1 MKSNIFCRLCFG
13 AIAAVASLGVTAYAQ
28 DYQFLKTASTPSFET
43 DFTVAAEKTV
53 NSVVCI
59 QSYETPRQQFYGNPF
74 GDFFDFFGFGMPQ
87 QPQQPRKQQKQP
99 KQEMQPTGTGSG
111 VIVSADGYI
120 VTNHHVIDGAEKL
133 EVLLNDNSTYT
144 ATVVG
149 SDEAT
154 DLALIKIEATG
165 LQPIVFGN
173 SDNTKIGQWVLAV
186 GNPFGLNSTV
196 TAGIISA
203 KGRALDGGRQRSG
216 KMGIESYLQ
225 TDAAINPGNSGGALV
240 NLQGELI
247 GINAAIYSRTGSYT
261 GYSFAIPTSI
271 VSKVIT
277 DIRTYGSVQRGMLG
291 IACRQLDAA
300 LAKEL
305 DITATTNGVVVAE
318 VEEGST
324 GADLGLQKND
334 VIVGIN
340 NASIHTFPELQE
352 RLSTLR
358 PGDAVT
364 VKYYHNNKLVT
375 RSATLKDS
383 HGKATVT
390 VRNEYEVLGAKF
402 EPLTDAEKKKL
413 NVTYGIK
420 ITEVKAGSLLAQQ
433 GVKKG
438 AVILT
443 VNEMPIRSEQ
453 DFKNAYRAILN
464 DENSEQVMWITGL
477 QPNSQKKFY
486 CAVPLTKD

>member
-1 MKSNIFCRLCFG
+1 MKSNTFRSLWLG
-13 AIAAVASLGVTAYAQ
+13 GVMAVASLTTAAFAQ
-28 DYQFLKTASTPSFET
+28 DNQFLRTATTPSFET

-59 QSYETPRQQFYGNPF
+59 QSFETPRQQYYNPF

-87 QPQQPRKQQKQP
+87 QPQQQQPRNQKKSEPQP
-99 KQEMQPTGTGSG
+99 SGTGSG

-144 ATVVG
+144 ATVIG

-154 DLALIKIEATG
+154 DLALIKIDATG
-165 LQPIVFGN
+165 LKPIVFGN
-173 SDNTKIGQWVLAV
+173 SDDTKIGQWVLAV

-240 NLQGELI
+240 NLNGELI

-271 VSKVIT
+271 VNKVIT

-291 IACRQLDAA
+291 ISCRALDAA

-305 DITATTNGVVVAE
+305 GITATSNGVVVAE
-318 VEEGST
+318 VEEGGT

-334 VIVGIN
+334 VIVGID
-340 NASIHTFPELQE
+340 NAVIHSFPELQE

-358 PGDAVT
+358 PGDPIT

-383 HGKATVT
+383 HGKASVT
-390 VRNEYEVLGAKF
+390 VRNEYEVLGGTFVA
-402 EPLTDAEKKKL
+402 LTDAEKKKL
-413 NVTYGIK
+413 NVSYGIK
-420 ITEVKAGSLLAQQ
+420 LTEVKGGSLLAQQ

-443 VNEMPIRSEQ
+443 VNEMPMRTEQ
-453 DFKNAYRAILN
+453 DFKKAYRAILN
-464 DENSEQVMWITGL
+464 DEDSEQVMWITGL

-486 CAVPLTKD
+486 IAIPLAKE

>member
-1 MKSNIFCRLCFG
+1 MKSIKFKILFISGLLTINGITSTLC
-13 AIAAVASLGVTAYAQ
+13 AQ
-28 DYQFLKTASTPSFET
+28 DSRFVQLTSGQPVET
-43 DFTVAAEKTV
+43 DFTKAAEKTV

-59 QSYETPRQQFYGNPF
+59 QSYVTPRQQMYTNPF

-87 QPQQPRKQQKQP
+87 QPQQQRKQQKQEP
-99 KQEMQPTGTGSG
+99 QPAGTGSG

-133 EVLLNDNSTYT
+133 EVLLNDNSSYT
-144 ATVVG
+144 ATVIG

-154 DLALIKIEATG
+154 DLALIKIDASN

-173 SDNTKIGQWVLAV
+173 SDDTKIGQWVLAV

-203 KGRALDGGRQRSG
+203 KGRALDGGRQRNG

-240 NLQGELI
+240 NLNGELI

-271 VSKVIT
+271 VSKIIT

-291 IACRQLDAA
+291 ITCRQLDAA

-305 DITATTNGVVVAE
+305 GITATSNGVVVAE

-324 GADLGLQKND
+324 GADLDLKKND

-340 NASIHTFPELQE
+340 DVAIHTFPELQE

-358 PGDAVT
+358 PGDPIT
-364 VKYYHNNKLVT
+364 VKFYHDNKLQT

-383 HGKATVT
+383 KGKTGVT
-390 VRNEYEVLGAKF
+390 VRNEYAQLGVKLETLSAD
-402 EPLTDAEKKKL
+402 ELKKL
-413 NVTYGIK
+413 NITYG
-420 ITEVKAGSLLAQQ
+420 VKVISVEPGSLLAKENL
-433 GVKKG
+433 KKG
-438 AVILT
+438 SVILT
-443 VNEMPIRSEQ
+443 VNDRPIRSEQ
-453 DFKNAYRAILN
+453 DFHKAYQSILN
-464 DENSEQVMWITGL
+464 DEDAEPVMWITGL

-486 CAVPLTKD
+486 CAVALTKE

>member
-1 MKSNIFCRLCFG
+1 MKDIKLKRLLFG
-13 AIAAVASLGVTAYAQ
+13 AVLAAVALGVNAQ
-28 DYQFLKTASTPSFET
+28 ENRFIQTASTPSFET
-43 DFTVAAEKTV
+43 DFTIAAEKSV

-59 QSYETPRQQFYGNPF
+59 QSYVTPRQQYYGNPF
-74 GDFFDFFGFGMPQ
+74 GDFFDFFGFGVPQ
-87 QPQQPRKQQKQP
+87 QQQQPRQQK
-99 KQEMQPTGTGSG
+99 KQEPQPSGTGSG

-144 ATVVG
+144 ATIIG

-154 DLALIKIEATG
+154 DLALIKIDATG
-165 LQPIVFGN
+165 LTPIVFGS
-173 SDNTKIGQWVLAV
+173 SDNVKIGQWVLAV

-203 KGRALDGGRQRSG
+203 KGRALDGSRQRNG

-240 NLQGELI
+240 NLNGELI

-271 VSKVIT
+271 VNKVIT
-277 DIRTYGSVQRGMLG
+277 DIQKYGVVQRGMLG
-291 IACRQLDAA
+291 ITCKALNAA

-305 DITATTNGVVVAE
+305 GITATHSGIVVDE

-324 GADLGLQKND
+324 GADLGLEKND

-340 NASIHTFPELQE
+340 DVAINTFPELQE

-358 PGDAVT
+358 PGDPIT

-383 HGKATVT
+383 KGKTSIT
-390 VRNEYEVLGAKF
+390 VRTEFDVLGAKF
-402 EPLTDAEKKKL
+402 EPLTDAEKKKF
-413 NVTYGIK
+413 NVQYGIK
-420 ITEVKAGSLLAQQ
+420 VTEIKVGSVLAEE
-433 GVKKG
+433 GVRKG
-438 AVILT
+438 SVILT
-443 VNEMPIRSEQ
+443 VNEMPMRTEQ
-453 DFKNAYRAILN
+453 DFKKAYRAILD
-464 DENSEQVMWITGL
+464 DEDNEPVMWLVGL
-477 QPNSQKKFY
+477 QPSSTRKFY
-486 CAVPLTKD
+486 CAIPLATEK

>member
-1 MKSNIFCRLCFG
+1 MKSITIRRLLLSG
-13 AIAAVASLGVTAYAQ
+13 LLAAVMSTGSYAQ
-28 DYQFLKTASTPSFET
+28 NARFQQMSSGNSFET

-59 QSYETPRQQFYGNPF
+59 QSYETPRQQQFYGNPF

-87 QPQQPRKQQKQP
+87 QPQQRQQPRQKQEP
-99 KQEMQPTGTGSG
+99 QPSGTGSG
-111 VIVSADGYI
+111 VIVSEDGYI

-144 ATVVG
+144 ATVIG

-165 LQPIVFGN
+165 LTPIKFGN
-173 SDNTKIGQWVLAV
+173 SDNVKVGQWVLAV

-203 KGRALDGGRQRSG
+203 KGRALDSGRQRSG

-240 NLQGELI
+240 NLNGELI

-271 VSKVIT
+271 VNKIIT

-291 IACRQLDAA
+291 ITCRQLDSA

-305 DITATTNGVVVAE
+305 GVKATTSGVVVAE

-324 GADLGLQKND
+324 GADLGLAKND

-340 NASIHTFPELQE
+340 DAVIHTFPDLQE

-358 PGDAVT
+358 PGDPIT
-364 VKYYHNNKLVT
+364 VKYYHDNKLVT

-383 HGKATVT
+383 HGKASLT
-390 VRNEYEVLGAKF
+390 VRTDYSVLGAEF
-402 EPLTDAEKKKL
+402 EPLTEAEMKKL
-413 NVTYGIK
+413 NVKYGLKVKDI
-420 ITEVKAGSLLAQQ
+420 KAGSVLANE
-433 GVKKG
+433 GVRKG

-443 VNEMPIRSEQ
+443 VNEIPMRTEL
-453 DFKNAYRAILN
+453 DFRKAYQSILN
-464 DENSEQVMWITGL
+464 DDSSEPVMWLVGL

-486 CAVPLTKD
+486 CAIPLATEQ

>member
-1 MKSNIFCRLCFG
+1 MLMIS
-13 AIAAVASLGVTAYAQ
+13 AAVCAALGTGTAMAQ
-28 DYQFLKTASTPSFET
+28 DGRFIQTAHTPSFET

-59 QSYETPRQQFYGNPF
+59 QSYETPRQQQYFNPF

-87 QPQQPRKQQKQP
+87 QQQPQPRKKQKQEP
-99 KQEMQPTGTGSG
+99 QQTGTGSG
-111 VIVSADGYI
+111 VIISADGYI
-120 VTNHHVIDGAEKL
+120 VTNHHVVVGAEKL

-144 ATVVG
+144 ATLVG

-154 DLALIKIEATG
+154 DLALIKIDAKN
-165 LQPIVFGN
+165 LKPITFGN
-173 SDNTKIGQWVLAV
+173 SDDVKIGEWVLAV

-203 KGRALDGGRQRSG
+203 KGRALAGARNNG

-240 NLQGELI
+240 NLNGELI

-271 VSKVIT
+271 VSKVVT
-277 DIRTYGSVQRGMLG
+277 DIKTYGSVQRGVLG
-291 IACRQLDAA
+291 ITFRALDAA

-305 DITATTNGVVVAE
+305 KITATTNGVVVME

-324 GADLGLQKND
+324 GSDLGLEQND
-334 VIVGIN
+334 VIVGVN
-340 NASIHTFPELQE
+340 NTPIHTFPELQE

-358 PGDAVT
+358 PGDPIT

-383 HGKATVT
+383 HGKASVT
-390 VRNEYEVLGAKF
+390 VHREYSMLGAKF
-402 EPLTDAEKKKL
+402 EPLTDAEKKTY
-413 NVTYGIK
+413 NVRHGIK
-420 ITEVKAGSLLAQQ
+420 ITEVEKGSLLAAE
-433 GVKKG
+433 GIKKG
-438 AVILT
+438 DIILT
-443 VNEMPIRSEQ
+443 VNDMPVNSEQ
-453 DFKNAYRAILN
+453 DFRKAYLSIIN
-464 DENSEQVMWITGL
+464 DDESEPVMWITGL
-477 QPNSQKKFY
+477 KESTKRKFY
-486 CAVPLTKD
+486 CAVALPKED

>member
-1 MKSNIFCRLCFG
+1 MKSNTFRTLWLG
-13 AIAAVASLGVTAYAQ
+13 GVMVIATLTTAAFAQ
-28 DYQFLKTASTPSFET
+28 DNQFLRTATTPSFET

-59 QSYETPRQQFYGNPF
+59 QSFETPRQQYYNPF
-74 GDFFDFFGFGMPQ
+74 GEFFDFFGFGMPQ
-87 QPQQPRKQQKQP
+87 QPQQQQPRNQKKAEPQP
-99 KQEMQPTGTGSG
+99 SGTGSG
-111 VIVSADGYI
+111 VIVSTDGYI

-144 ATVVG
+144 ATVIG

-165 LQPIVFGN
+165 LKPIVFGN
-173 SDNTKIGQWVLAV
+173 SDDTKIGQWVLAV

-240 NLQGELI
+240 NLNGELI

-271 VSKVIT
+271 VNKVIT

-291 IACRQLDAA
+291 ISCRALDAA

-305 DITATTNGVVVAE
+305 GITATSNGVVVAE
-318 VEEGST
+318 VEEGGT

-334 VIVGIN
+334 VIVGID
-340 NASIHTFPELQE
+340 NAVIHSFPELQE

-358 PGDAVT
+358 PGDPIT

-383 HGKATVT
+383 HGKASVT
-390 VRNEYEVLGAKF
+390 VRNEYEVLGGTFAA
-402 EPLTDAEKKKL
+402 LTDAEKKKL
-413 NVTYGIK
+413 NVSYGIK
-420 ITEVKAGSLLAQQ
+420 LTEVKGGSLLAQQ

-443 VNEMPIRSEQ
+443 VNEMPMRTEQ
-453 DFKNAYRAILN
+453 DFKKAYRAILN
-464 DENSEQVMWITGL
+464 DEDSEQVMWITGL

-486 CAVPLTKD
+486 VSIPLAKE